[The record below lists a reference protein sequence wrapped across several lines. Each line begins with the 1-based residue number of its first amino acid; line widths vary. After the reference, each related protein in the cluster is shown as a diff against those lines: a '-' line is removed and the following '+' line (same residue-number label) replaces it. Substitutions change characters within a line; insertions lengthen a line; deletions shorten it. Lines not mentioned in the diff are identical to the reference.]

1 MTDVPTIYIDIDGI
15 TDETSLGNILY
26 KIRKN
31 SADDEEIAP
40 YSTAIIT
47 VVDNSAV
54 GSKQHLES
62 FTDEVQIKVRGNSTA
77 SAGNGKVPY
86 RLKFAKKGEDGIS
99 HKHDLL
105 GHGYAKRNWTL
116 IANTYDRSMLRNA
129 ITYHI
134 GKYVGMDFC
143 PGYKFVDLVISG
155 LYRGTYMVSDHCE
168 TGTNRV
174 EVANE
179 DTDWYLEF
187 TGWGSMAESP
197 YVGQGDGDDHF
208 VTIKNPELEDEASI
222 NQLKADVQAWRKE
235 WKAS

>member
-1 MTDVPTIYIDIDGI
+1 MGHYLNKLNRLFMLLAAWLISIETFTINTSTNERVFRNIRLRDRMQLTTDVPTVIM
-15 TDETSLGNILY
+15 TLPVLQMKHHWETSFI
-26 KIRKN
+26 KPRKN
-31 SADDEEIAP
+31 SADDEEVAP

-134 GKYVGMDFC
+134 G
-143 PGYKFVDLVISG
+143 
-155 LYRGTYMVSDHCE
+155 
-168 TGTNRV
+168 
-174 EVANE
+174 
-179 DTDWYLEF
+179 
-187 TGWGSMAESP
+187 SM
-197 YVGQGDGDDHF
+197 
-208 VTIKNPELEDEASI
+208 
-222 NQLKADVQAWRKE
+222 
-235 WKAS
+235 